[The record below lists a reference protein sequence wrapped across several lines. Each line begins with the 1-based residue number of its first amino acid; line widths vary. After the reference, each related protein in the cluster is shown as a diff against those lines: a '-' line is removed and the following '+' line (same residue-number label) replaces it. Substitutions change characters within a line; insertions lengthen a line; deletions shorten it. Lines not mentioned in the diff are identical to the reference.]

1 MTTFNYK
8 GMEYEEKYIVALISY
23 SREVNRI
30 YMAQV
35 LKHYFGT
42 RWDTFAKEI
51 FGDINQV
58 MYLFQYNKTQ
68 KLLDDLSGLLKDLR
82 KAVEWSELDE
92 EAIRYLSIKYFTE
105 LPEEDRNHLNALK
118 EWSDGRN

>member
-1 MTTFNYK
+1 MTTFNYQ
-8 GMEYEEKYIVALISY
+8 GMEYEEKYIVNLISY

-30 YMAQV
+30 YMSQV

-42 RWDTFAKEI
+42 RWTIFAEEI

-68 KLLDDLSGLLKDLR
+68 KLLDDLSGLLEDLR
-82 KAVEWSELDE
+82 KTVEWSELDE
-92 EAIRYLSIKYFTE
+92 EAIRYLGIKYFTE
-105 LPEEDRNHLNALK
+105 LPEEDRNHLNALFVA
-118 EWSDGRN
+118 SQQN

>member
-8 GMEYEEKYIVALISY
+8 GMEYEEKNIVALISY

-30 YMAQV
+30 YMARV
-35 LKHYFGT
+35 LQHYFGT
-42 RWDTFAKEI
+42 RWDIFAKEI

-68 KLLDDLSGLLKDLR
+68 KLLDDLSGLLEDLR

-92 EAIRYLSIKYFTE
+92 EAIRYLSIKYFAE
-105 LPEEDRNHLNALK
+105 LPEEDRNHLNALFVA
-118 EWSDGRN
+118 SQQN